1 MDRATHP
8 IAFGMSLV
16 TVMSRRGR
24 AVRKAARMCQ
34 GRTSNVGGAQ
44 DLGDELMETIR
55 RTIAET
61 RAQTD
66 ASLVAERADTD
77 SARLVATADVR
88 ARDDLIEH
96 DRLVADARLKTSRD
110 SPIPLGSGPR
120 KLETERR
127 EQEADVV
134 RQESRRSDTDG
145 QLMMERD
152 QADANVSELDETRH
166 ALADAQREQ
175 ERQMDVLGMVTHD
188 LRSPLSVIVLNA
200 ENIAEVTA
208 EASTREGALEMTR
221 AAWRMERL
229 LMDLLDVVRIESRTL
244 RIASGIHDV
253 ADFVSE
259 VLRSYRPL
267 FAARGLKF
275 HVAVPNPSL
284 VATFDRDRIVQVLSN
299 LLGNAMKFTPAG
311 GAIDLRVE
319 RRDNDVQFEVRDSG
333 RGIDA
338 NALPHVF
345 ERFWQVDGVARRG
358 LGLGLYIC
366 KTIVEEHGGRIW
378 AESTI
383 GQGAT
388 FRFTLPLRPE

>member
-1 MDRATHP
+1 
-8 IAFGMSLV
+8 
-16 TVMSRRGR
+16 
-24 AVRKAARMCQ
+24 
-34 GRTSNVGGAQ
+34 
-44 DLGDELMETIR
+44 MEAIR
-55 RTIAET
+55 RILAET

-110 SPIPLGSGPR
+110 SPVPVGSVSR

-127 EQEADVV
+127 EHEAELV

-152 QADANVSELDETRH
+152 QADATVSALDETKL
-166 ALADAQREQ
+166 ALADAQFEQ
-175 ERQMDVLGMVTHD
+175 ERRTDVLGMVTHD

-200 ENIAEVTA
+200 ENIAELTA
-208 EASTREGALEMTR
+208 EPSTREGVLEITR

-229 LMDLLDVVRIESRTL
+229 LMDLLDVVRIESQTL
-244 RIASGIHDV
+244 RIAWGRHDV
-253 ADFVSE
+253 GDFVSE

-267 FAARGLKF
+267 FAARGMKF
-275 HVAVPNPSL
+275 HVAVPSPSV

-299 LLGNAMKFTPAG
+299 LLGNAMKFTPAE

-319 RRDNDVQFEVRDSG
+319 RRGNEVEFEVRDSG

-345 ERFWQVDGVARRG
+345 ERFWQVDRDTRRG

-366 KTIVEEHGGRIW
+366 KKIVEEHGGRIW
-378 AESTI
+378 AESEI
-383 GQGAT
+383 GRGAT